1 MNELTIKERNI
12 REALGS
18 SKFAVVHPT
27 KGEIFFSGYRFECNA
42 FILGYNMSKK
52 EQEQLQAKRDL
63 WTNYEARFEVMEQ
76 HGLDTRFYVYD
87 HAHAQIVGDQLFQYE
102 EDADDFKE
110 DLIKEEKEQER
121 YYNQSGR

>member
-1 MNELTIKERNI
+1 MEDLTIKERNI

-52 EQEQLQAKRDL
+52 EQEQKQAERDL
-63 WTNYEARFEVMEQ
+63 WTNYGKRFEVMEKDN
-76 HGLDTRFYVYD
+76 LFYVYD
-87 HAHAQIVGDQLFQYE
+87 HAEGVIIGGELFANELEAYDLM
-102 EDADDFKE
+102 EDF
-110 DLIKEEKEQER
+110 IKEEKEQEH
-121 YYNQSGR
+121 YFNQSGR

>member
-1 MNELTIKERNI
+1 MDDLKIKERNI

-52 EQEQLQAKRDL
+52 EQEQLQAQRDL
-63 WTNYEARFEVMEQ
+63 WTDYGKRFEVKEKDN
-76 HGLDTRFYVYD
+76 LFYVYD
-87 HAHAQIVGDQLFQYE
+87 HAESVIIGGELFANELEAYDLM
-102 EDADDFKE
+102 EDF
-110 DLIKEEKEQER
+110 IKEEKEQEN
-121 YYNQSGR
+121 YFNQSGR

>member
-1 MNELTIKERNI
+1 MEDLTIKERNI

-42 FILGYNMSKK
+42 FILGYNMSRK
-52 EQEQLQAKRDL
+52 EQEQKQAERDL
-63 WTNYEARFEVMEQ
+63 WTNYGKRFEVMEKDN
-76 HGLDTRFYVYD
+76 LFYVYD
-87 HAHAQIVGDQLFQYE
+87 HATQVILEGELFANELEAYDLM
-102 EDADDFKE
+102 EDF
-110 DLIKEEKEQER
+110 IKEEKEQET

>member
-1 MNELTIKERNI
+1 MLTIKERNI

-27 KGEIFFSGYRFECNA
+27 KGEIFFSGYRFECDA

-52 EQEQLQAKRDL
+52 EQEQLQAKRAL
-63 WTNYEARFEVMEQ
+63 WTDYANRFEVMDKDS
-76 HGLDTRFYVYD
+76 LFYVYD
-87 HAHAQIVGDQLFQYE
+87 HAHAQIVGEELFANE
-102 EDADDFKE
+102 IEAEDFKD